1 LDAPLNASART
12 VGSLFS
18 SASFEIPQFQ
28 REYSWAKEEVSEFWS
43 DLSRSLNADSYF
55 IGLIILTEHGERR
68 HVVDGQQR
76 LITISLLV
84 NAIYH
89 EALSRG
95 RNALADKIQSDFL
108 RSINYQ
114 TDETAPRIILT
125 DVDDNRTFQTIL
137 ETGEAP
143 ERDVAGETVSAQIS
157 TSYRILKDN
166 LTKDIRVDPFKRLGQ
181 WSEFLTNRLY
191 VAVFVHPDD
200 LTAYQVYEVINTRGK
215 DLTTADLLKNYI
227 LSQTPND
234 RQHVN
239 YERWRRL
246 SRQFGAEGS
255 GNFVQYIRHVV
266 TVDAGHVL
274 PKDLFA
280 FIADR
285 HPIVGKRPPTPL
297 GLLDKLESRL
307 GLYSQMVDPTAAGP
321 GSPYAL
327 GVFAALNSL
336 GVIAV
341 RPMLMAIFEADPDRA
356 DEGMRHV
363 LELVVRRI
371 VVGNLGT
378 GNVERRFGEAAKKIR
393 DARSWSVISADL
405 KDLNPLKEDFER
417 QLKRRSFNKG
427 TLSFLRAS
435 IIGQTQTPEH
445 YGTLHYIWTPQFKSP
460 LTAEQGSY
468 WGSTIGNTYLAKLD
482 RRPPEADDWAGFK
495 AHVLPEGVDC
505 ELRAELEERD
515 EWDAEV
521 LESMGDRLASIGS
534 KIWY

>member
-1 LDAPLNASART
+1 MEAPLNASART
-12 VGSLFS
+12 AGALFS

-28 REYSWAKEEVSEFWS
+28 REYAWGKDEVSEFWN
-43 DLSRSLNADSYF
+43 DLCRSLKADSYF
-55 IGLIILTEHGERR
+55 IGLVILTEHGLRR

-76 LITISLLV
+76 LITLSLLV
-84 NAIYH
+84 AAIYH

-95 RNALADKIQSDFL
+95 RKALADKIQSDFL
-108 RSINYQ
+108 RSIDYE
-114 TDETAPRIILT
+114 TDETTPRILLT
-125 DVDDNRTFQTIL
+125 DTADNFTFQTIL
-137 ETGEAP
+137 DTGVAP
-143 ERDVAGETVSAQIS
+143 DCEEHRETVSAQIS
-157 TSYRILKDN
+157 SSYRTLKDY
-166 LTKDIRVDPFKRLGQ
+166 LSKDIRNDPFKRLGQ

-191 VAVFVHPDD
+191 VAVFVHPDAS
-200 LTAYQVYEVINTRGK
+200 TAYQVYEVINTRGK
-215 DLTTADLLKNYI
+215 DLTTADLLKNFI
-227 LSQTPND
+227 LSQTPKG
-234 RQHVN
+234 QQQAN

-246 SRQFGAEGS
+246 SKRFGAEGS

-285 HPIVGKRPPTPL
+285 NSLPGKRPPTPL

-307 GLYSQMVDPTAAGP
+307 GLYAQMIDPTASGP
-321 GSPYAL
+321 ASPYAL
-327 GVFAALNSL
+327 GVFAALNTL

-341 RPMLMAIFEADPDRA
+341 RPMLMAIFEADRDHA
-356 DEGMRHV
+356 DDGMRYV

-378 GNVERRFGEAAKKIR
+378 GNVERRFGEAAKKIL
-393 DARSWSVISADL
+393 DAKSWSDIAEDL
-405 KDLNPLKEDFER
+405 KDLNPPKEDFER
-417 QLKRRSFNKG
+417 QLQRRSFNKG

-435 IIGQTQTPEH
+435 IISESQTPEH
-445 YGTLHYIWTPQFKSP
+445 YGTLHYIWTPQFRGP
-460 LTAEQGSY
+460 ITPEQGSY

-495 AHVLPEGVDC
+495 AHVLPEGI
-505 ELRAELEERD
+505 EGEMRADLEKLD

-521 LESMGDRLASIGS
+521 LESMAIRLVSTGS
-534 KIWY
+534 AIWY